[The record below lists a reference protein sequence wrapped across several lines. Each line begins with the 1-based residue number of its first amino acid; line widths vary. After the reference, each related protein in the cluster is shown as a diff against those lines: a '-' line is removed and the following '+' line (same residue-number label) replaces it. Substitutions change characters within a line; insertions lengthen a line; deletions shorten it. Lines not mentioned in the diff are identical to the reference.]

1 MTFFY
6 RHKPWYAGQFV
17 RMVKPKF
24 KVTEGVSLFFNVIL
38 NKLSAPLLNVLVRN
52 VDDTFVK
59 SVIRLPVSSAGLPN
73 FAFMEKFVAELKAQR
88 VAELKAYLTAAGL
101 NDTTLTLEEEEA
113 LQHLQ
118 NGQIEFAD
126 FNLKELFGKAARG
139 KRLKSDDRI
148 TGSIPFITAGESNEG
163 FSDYI
168 GNDVRIFPKNT
179 VTIDMFGSAK
189 YRNYEYGA
197 DDHVAIVFTQDLPRH
212 CAIFVASAT
221 HKATYTGQ
229 YNYGNNFYASDA
241 DVTSIKL
248 PINLQGE
255 PDYGLMRTIIS
266 AVEKLVIC
274 DVVAFA
280 DKKIDATKQIIS

>member
-1 MTFFY
+1 
-6 RHKPWYAGQFV
+6 
-17 RMVKPKF
+17 
-24 KVTEGVSLFFNVIL
+24 
-38 NKLSAPLLNVLVRN
+38 
-52 VDDTFVK
+52 
-59 SVIRLPVSSAGLPN
+59 
-73 FAFMEKFVAELKAQR
+73 
-88 VAELKAYLTAAGL
+88 
-101 NDTTLTLEEEEA
+101 
-113 LQHLQ
+113 
-118 NGQIEFAD
+118 
-126 FNLKELFGKAARG
+126 
-139 KRLKSDDRI
+139 
-148 TGSIPFITAGESNEG
+148 
-163 FSDYI
+163 
-168 GNDVRIFPKNT
+168 
-179 VTIDMFGSAK
+179 MFGSAK